1 MHPRYLLSPR
11 LRRHEA
17 AALARRADAQTRDP
31 AGVPARQLAAI
42 RSVWADAV
50 ADVPYY
56 TALVA
61 SHRAPAEIRTW
72 EDVRSLPVL
81 TRQVLQDERAAFIR
95 RSAPP
100 GSVMT
105 TAGSTGTPIQ
115 IGMDQ
120 AERDLMRTVKLA
132 AWQGLGYTSDSRLFI
147 MWGHVHLLGAGWTRA
162 INQARRSAADRLL
175 GYRRVNAYRLNAEI
189 CARYAE
195 QLIAF
200 RPAGFI
206 SYASALD
213 LFGRY
218 TQAYRERFRALGL
231 KFVLATT
238 EPPPRPDTVSLLEDL
253 FGCPLV
259 QEYGG
264 GEFGQVAFKQGAA
277 PFQVYDDLNYVETE
291 APSPA
296 APAEHPV
303 LVTALYRRYVPLVR
317 YRLGDG
323 LVGPHPLAHG
333 HVTRFEAVA
342 GRLNDVIRLDGGDA
356 IHSLAIFHC
365 VHAEAEVF
373 NIQMVLRD
381 SGIEMRLVAPAAD
394 RGPLESRIRERLAR
408 VHPALAD
415 ARFSYVDDL
424 QTTRAGK
431 RRWFLDERT
440 SIPCAA
446 SPAS

>member
-1 MHPRYLLSPR
+1 M
-11 LRRHEA
+11 
-17 AALARRADAQTRDP
+17 
-31 AGVPARQLAAI
+31 PARQLAAI

-56 TALVA
+56 ASLVA
-61 SHRAPAEIRTW
+61 THRAPAEIRTW
-72 EDVRSLPVL
+72 ADVQSLPIL
-81 TRQVLQDERAAFIR
+81 TRQALQDDRTAFIR

-100 GSVMT
+100 QSVMK
-105 TAGSTGTPIQ
+105 TAGSTGTPIHV
-115 IGMDQ
+115 GMDQ

-132 AWQGLGYTSDSRLFI
+132 AWQGLGYTADSRLFI
-147 MWGHVHLLGAGWTRA
+147 MWGHVHLLGSGWTRS
-162 INQARRSAADRLL
+162 INQAKRSVADRLL
-175 GYRRVNAYRLNAEI
+175 GYRRVNAYRLNAET

-195 QLIAF
+195 QLIAH

-213 LFGRY
+213 LFARY
-218 TQAYRERFRALGL
+218 TTAYRDRFRALGL

-238 EPPPRPDTVSLLEDL
+238 EPPPRPDTTSLLEDL

-264 GEFGQVAFKQGAA
+264 GEFGQVAFKKGGG

-291 APSPA
+291 VPPLDGA
-296 APAEHPV
+296 AEHPV

-317 YRLGDG
+317 YRLGDA
-323 LVGPHPLAHG
+323 LVGPQRLPHG
-333 HVTRFEAVA
+333 HVARFEAVA
-342 GRLNDVIRLDGGDA
+342 GRLNDVIQLPGGDA

-365 VHAEAEVF
+365 VQAEAEVF

-381 SGIEMRLVAPAAD
+381 TGIEMRLVAPGAP
-394 RGPLESRIRERLAR
+394 RGPLESRVRERLAR
-408 VHPALAD
+408 VHPALGA
-415 ARFSYVDDL
+415 ARFTYVEDV